1 MPKSTFSFVDL
12 YENKSRLKW
21 VVLGV
26 ALLIAIASIAYTNK
40 LVSELKEREEKL
52 IRLYASTIEY
62 TANYAFQENMMFLF
76 QEVVVTNNSIP
87 VILTDSDGEPL
98 YYRNLP
104 MDSTRGLAHVH
115 ERLRREVQTMKAV
128 HEPILISLILDADT
142 QETVFQ
148 YVYYKDSYLL
158 RNLRYY
164 PYVQLSIISVFV
176 ALAYLAFSYSRTAEQ
191 NRIWVGL
198 AKETAHQL
206 GTPISSLMAW
216 IDYLKADPKADLSE
230 ISEEL
235 DKDARKLEMITQR
248 FSSIGSQ
255 PSLQEENIVSAIT
268 NTVAYLRP
276 RISSKVSIHIESP
289 AEEILV
295 PLNKALFDWVIENLC
310 KNAVDAMS
318 GIGKIDISIVED
330 HPLWITIDVTDN
342 GKGIPGNKI
351 KEVFKPGF
359 TTKKRGWGL
368 GLTLVK
374 RIIENYHRGRIF
386 VKSSQEH
393 VGTSFRIML
402 RKQMS

>member
-1 MPKSTFSFVDL
+1 M
-12 YENKSRLKW
+12 N
-21 VVLGV
+21 
-26 ALLIAIASIAYTNK
+26 
-40 LVSELKEREEKL
+40 SE
-52 IRLYASTIEY
+52 
-62 TANYAFQENMMFLF
+62 
-76 QEVVVTNNSIP
+76 
-87 VILTDSDGEPL
+87 
-98 YYRNLP
+98 
-104 MDSTRGLAHVH
+104 
-115 ERLRREVQTMKAV
+115 
-128 HEPILISLILDADT
+128 HEPILISLFPDGEGGESI
-142 QETVFQ
+142 FQ
-148 YVYYKDSYLL
+148 YVYYRDSYLL

-164 PYVQLSIISVFV
+164 PYIQLSVIAVF
-176 ALAYLAFSYSRTAEQ
+176 ALMAYLAFSYSRRAEQ

-216 IDYLKADPKADLSE
+216 IDYLKSGAEANFDE

-255 PSLQEENIVSAIT
+255 PSLQEENIVEVI
-268 NTVAYLRP
+268 NTTIAYLRP
-276 RISSKVSIHIESP
+276 RISRKV
-289 AEEILV
+289 EIKVDTPSEDIKV

-318 GIGKIDISIVED
+318 GIGEITIGIMED
-330 HPLWITIDVTDN
+330 HPQWITIDVSDN

-374 RIIENYHRGRIF
+374 RIVENYHKGRIF
-386 VKSSQEH
+386 VKNSQEN

-402 RKQMS
+402 RKA

>member
-1 MPKSTFSFVDL
+1 MKDSTFTFLDL
-12 YENKSRLKW
+12 YENKSKLKW
-21 VVLGV
+21 VLMALG
-26 ALLIAIASIAYTNK
+26 LLIALASIAYTNQ
-40 LVSELKEREEKL
+40 LVEELKEREEKL
-52 IRLYASTIEY
+52 IRLYASTIEF

-87 VILTDSDGEPL
+87 VILTDSEREPL
-98 YYRNLP
+98 YYRNLSI
-104 MDSTRGLAHVH
+104 DSTKGSDHIRD
-115 ERLRREVQTMKAV
+115 RLIKEVDIMSSE
-128 HEPILISLILDADT
+128 HEPILISLFPDGEGGESI
-142 QETVFQ
+142 FQ
-148 YVYYKDSYLL
+148 YVYYRDSYLL

-164 PYVQLSIISVFV
+164 PYIQLSVIAVF
-176 ALAYLAFSYSRTAEQ
+176 ALMAYLAFSYSRRAEQ

-216 IDYLKADPKADLSE
+216 IDYLKSGAEANFDE

-255 PSLQEENIVSAIT
+255 PSLQEENIVQVIHT
-268 NTVAYLRP
+268 TIAYLRP
-276 RISSKVSIHIESP
+276 RISRKVEIIFEAPS
-289 AEEILV
+289 EEIKV

-318 GIGKIDISIVED
+318 GIGQITISILED
-330 HPLWITIDVTDN
+330 HPQWLTVDVSDN

-374 RIIENYHRGRIF
+374 RIVENYHKGRII
-386 VKSSQEH
+386 VKSSEEN

-402 RKQMS
+402 RKA